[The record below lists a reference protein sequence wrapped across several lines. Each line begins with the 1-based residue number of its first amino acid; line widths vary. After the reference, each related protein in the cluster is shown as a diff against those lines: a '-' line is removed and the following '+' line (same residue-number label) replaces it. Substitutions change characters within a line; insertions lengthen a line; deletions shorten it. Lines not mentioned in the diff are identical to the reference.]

1 MRYKKG
7 DKIFSSGDEANK
19 LYIVCTGKTKVTK
32 YTQDGKEQIIYILTS
47 GDFIGAFNLLK
58 KDKFDFDMIALKDT
72 TISALEK
79 DAFDRLILLN
89 PSITLKVLEKAYE
102 RIMKV
107 ERLAERLALTSLDQR
122 VASMLLNFADEIGK
136 PTEQGIVLEL
146 SMNQE
151 ELGAY
156 AGITRETI
164 SRKLNLFQ
172 ENQWIELVGTKKV
185 IVKDVNALRN
195 AFN

>member
-7 DKIFSSGDEANK
+7 DKIFSAGDEANK

-58 KDKFDFDMIALKDT
+58 KDKFDFDMIALMDT

-172 ENQWIELVGTKKV
+172 ENQWIELVGTRKV
-185 IVKDVNALRN
+185 IVKDLNALRN